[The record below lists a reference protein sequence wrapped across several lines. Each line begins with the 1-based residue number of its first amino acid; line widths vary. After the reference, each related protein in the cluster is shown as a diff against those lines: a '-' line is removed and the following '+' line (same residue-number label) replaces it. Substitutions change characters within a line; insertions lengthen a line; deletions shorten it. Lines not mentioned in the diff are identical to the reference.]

1 MPVGVIRPRVAL
13 AAAVDVEPNVYVYVK
28 VF

>member
-1 MPVGVIRPRVAL
+1 MPVGVIRPRVAP
-13 AAAVDVEPNVYVYVK
+13 AAAVDAESNVYVYVK